1 MMDRLSGGETPDL
14 ILLDLELPGLS
25 GVQALRKI
33 RVVCP
38 DLPVL
43 VLTAHAEAP
52 PRGIYGGGPWR
63 DPASWATASAASFPP
78 ALNRRGALPPNS
90 PQ

>member
-33 RVVCP
+33 RAVCP

-43 VLTAHAEAP
+43 VLTAHAEES
-52 PRGIYGGGPWR
+52 PRGIYGEDLGEI
-63 DPASWATASAASFPP
+63 
-78 ALNRRGALPPNS
+78 LLRGQPLPLRVFRLC
-90 PQ
+90 